1 MYQKRFYDR
10 KKKKNYRKKK
20 QGNQLRGLSVDVYNN
35 NVDGALRIFK
45 KMVKESKLMLELK
58 NREYYTKPS
67 EKKRRQSKKARKN
80 VSK

>member
-1 MYQKRFYDR
+1 MNQRRFYN
-10 KKKKNYRKKK
+10 KGK
-20 QGNQLRGLSVDVYNN
+20 QKGNQLRGLSVDVYNN

-67 EKKRRQSKKARKN
+67 EKKRRKSKKAKKN
-80 VSK
+80 LHKQYI

>member
-1 MYQKRFYDR
+1 MNQRRFYNKG
-10 KKKKNYRKKK
+10 KKKSYKKRQK
-20 QGNQLRGLSVDVYNN
+20 GNQLRGLSVDVYNN